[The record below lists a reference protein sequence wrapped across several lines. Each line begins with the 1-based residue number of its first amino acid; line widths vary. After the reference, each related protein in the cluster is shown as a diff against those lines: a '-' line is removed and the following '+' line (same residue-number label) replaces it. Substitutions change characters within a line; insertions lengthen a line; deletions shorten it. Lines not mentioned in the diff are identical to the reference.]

1 MDDYFEE
8 QLTFLGF
15 ADDEHELMAEEAFTY
30 FQDFLSTTHE
40 ELDSMI
46 SGFIKR
52 QNYPIAIT
60 IKRWKL
66 LHDLRNWS
74 GDFYCRGME
83 TATTWPG
90 EEINTEED

>member
-1 MDDYFEE
+1 
-8 QLTFLGF
+8 
-15 ADDEHELMAEEAFTY
+15 MAEEAFTD
-30 FQDFLSTTHE
+30 FEDFLGTTHK
-40 ELDSMI
+40 ELDSML
-46 SGFIKR
+46 SGFMKR
-52 QNYPIAIT
+52 QNYPITIL

-74 GDFYCRGME
+74 VNFDCRGME